1 MVEVG
6 MGRAI
11 VHIPYLIVK
20 GVEFNGAAANTLK
33 QK

>member
-6 MGRAI
+6 MGRAT

-20 GVEFNGAAANTLK
+20 GVEFKGAAASTLK
-33 QK
+33 HK